1 MPPAFYCEVIAQN
14 VGVASPGGTGALQPL
29 DAKIFRRQWTQTK
42 SEAAEGVVSRAAW
55 LRVMATAVGTYGVG
69 LASADR
75 LPVWF
80 ESLLV
85 HSGVS
90 SATRRKATGADH
102 KKIASSPW
110 VRLAVWC
117 GGHLGSLRGPS
128 LWRGAN
134 FVLAVGWR
142 CDAVAILDRYVV
154 LRCGVVPLFAKCAA
168 RGCGVFATN
177 HRQFLF
183 FGALLEEHVE
193 AVRRRHIW
201 CTVEADLRQKAR
213 SIITCNAPF
222 NERVEL
228 CLE

>member
-1 MPPAFYCEVIAQN
+1 MRIPA
-14 VGVASPGGTGALQPL
+14 GPL
-29 DAKIFRRQWTQTK
+29 
-42 SEAAEGVVSRAAW
+42 G
-55 LRVMATAVGTYGVG
+55 
-69 LASADR
+69 
-75 LPVWF
+75 
-80 ESLLV
+80 SLKCD
-85 HSGVS
+85 
-90 SATRRKATGADH
+90 RRKATGADH
-102 KKIASSPW
+102 KKNPEFALGQVGGV
-110 VRLAVWC
+110 VRWPSWIVAR
-117 GGHLGSLRGPS
+117 SS

-142 CDAVAILDRYVV
+142 CDAVVILDRYVV

-168 RGCGVFATN
+168 RGSGVFATN

-228 CLE
+228 CLG

>member
-1 MPPAFYCEVIAQN
+1 MTLKLRWGQLEV
-14 VGVASPGGTGALQPL
+14 AL
-29 DAKIFRRQWTQTK
+29 
-42 SEAAEGVVSRAAW
+42 SSR
-55 LRVMATAVGTYGVG
+55 G
-69 LASADR
+69 R
-75 LPVWF
+75 L
-80 ESLLV
+80 
-85 HSGVS
+85 G
-90 SATRRKATGADH
+90 
-102 KKIASSPW
+102 

-142 CDAVAILDRYVV
+142 CDAVPFWIVTWSFAAALCQF
-154 LRCGVVPLFAKCAA
+154 LCAKCAA

-213 SIITCNAPF
+213 SIITCNPPF
-222 NERVEL
+222 NERVDM